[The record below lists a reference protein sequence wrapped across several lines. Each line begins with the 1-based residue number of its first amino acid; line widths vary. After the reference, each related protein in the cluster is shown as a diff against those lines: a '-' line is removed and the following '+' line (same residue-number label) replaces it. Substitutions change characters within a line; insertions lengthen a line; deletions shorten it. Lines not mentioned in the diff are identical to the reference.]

1 MKIRSYLDQ
10 IMITKKIL
18 TVDDRYFV
26 QKLIA
31 LGWSDW
37 RTPDEN
43 MISLYCYL
51 LCALIKEKS
60 SINLFSINLFFK
72 KKGTFWPIFH
82 FNAFLYI
89 FYRTLY
95 FFQSQPV
102 PSANKAYGSI
112 TRCRILA
119 SGHPNTKLCIA
130 SIITPT
136 FWC

>member
-60 SINLFSINLFFK
+60 SINLFSINLFLK
-72 KKGTFWPIFH
+72 KKELFDLFFILMLF
-82 FNAFLYI
+82 YI
-89 FYRTLY
+89 FFIEHSTFFNHNPSHQQTRRSFRSSQHKVVYSLHNNSNILMLVTL
-95 FFQSQPV
+95 
-102 PSANKAYGSI
+102 ANI
-112 TRCRILA
+112 
-119 SGHPNTKLCIA
+119 
-130 SIITPT
+130 
-136 FWC
+136 